1 MCTGHVK
8 ALHESNGRPVLVVD
22 RMGRPQWHTVF
33 ENNPRIVRE
42 HRSNA
47 QRYLNA
53 GGARP
58 YIVGKSP
65 THWQWRRY
73 EPLPGE
79 LYFTQA
85 EKDFGEPHGGHIL
98 IEPNTK
104 VLTSNKAWFWERWQ
118 EVVNRGG
125 SFIQVGSEGSRR
137 LDGVKFVETAN
148 VRMAAAVL
156 AVSRAYVGA
165 EGFLHHAS
173 AALGVPAVV
182 VFGGFISP
190 AVTGYKQHRNLYTGG
205 SELGCGSRLQCAHC
219 RAAMDAISVDEVSA
233 NLQEVLNVPN

>member
-8 ALHESNGRPVLVVD
+8 ALHEANGRPVLVVD
-22 RMGRPQWHTVF
+22 RMGRPQWHTIF
-33 ENNPRIVRE
+33 DNNPRILRAP
-42 HRSNA
+42 HLGA
-47 QRYLNA
+47 QRHLNA

-79 LYFTQA
+79 IYFSQE
-85 EKDFGEPHGGHIL
+85 EKDFGAPRGGHIL

-104 VLTSNKAWFWERWQ
+104 VPTSNKAWIWERWQ
-118 EVVNRGG
+118 ELVDRGG
-125 SFIQVGSEGSRR
+125 SFVQVGSEGTRR
-137 LDGVKFVETAN
+137 LIGVQFVETAN

-156 AVSRAYVGA
+156 AGSRAYVGA
-165 EGFLHHAS
+165 EGFLHHAA

-190 AVTGYKQHRNLYTGG
+190 MVTGYKTHRNLYKGG
-205 SELGCGSRLQCAHC
+205 SELGCGSRMQCAHC
-219 RAAMDAISVDEVSA
+219 RAAMDAITVDEVST
-233 NLQEVLNVPN
+233 NLQEVLK